1 MSVMRSRSE
10 PPILSVPAALRSVS
24 WPHEYDLMSS
34 SDGSWI
40 SCFHRGDALEL
51 GMVSGYWRERH
62 FRSWSFVG
70 GSCGD
75 ICGGGSGGASGALGT
90 SWAVGVGGGVG
101 GLHELVSCGGR
112 WH

>member
-1 MSVMRSRSE
+1 MSSCEVMRSRSE
-10 PPILSVPAALRSVS
+10 PPILRVPALRSVS

-40 SCFHRGDALEL
+40 NCFHRRDVLEL
-51 GMVSGYWRERH
+51 GMVSGYWRGRH

-75 ICGGGSGGASGALGT
+75 ICGGGSGGASGVLGT
-90 SWAVGVGGGVG
+90 SWAVGVGGGV
-101 GLHELVSCGGR
+101 L
-112 WH
+112 WFA